1 MNLRNKLTL
10 ANANPNE
17 STPLSRAIF
26 FIIIGVA
33 FYLLDRFSLF
43 IIDDYMYA
51 FKYGTY
57 EPIRT
62 LKDIFESQCD
72 HYMQLNGRFLVHC
85 VVQLFCGML
94 GVEWFRIFNTIMFVL
109 FSAMT
114 TRLVCETYRA
124 SIMWYT
130 LTAFAIWLFI
140 PRIGFTLL
148 GNIACGVNYL
158 WVGVASVAFI
168 LLLQKVAESK
178 FSVFANIGLGF
189 VGVLIG
195 SLQESFSI
203 PISGALFL
211 YYCFNF
217 KKFRGSIVWLVCGYW
232 LGAIAMIVAPGNF
245 IRLQKE
251 TSSENII
258 IVSIRRFFAVFGG
271 YWLLIL
277 AVVFHIILWCS
288 NRVKIKQF
296 ILQNIL
302 FYVMLL
308 IGLTFTIIIAYT
320 GEHQL
325 FFVGW
330 LVILLILR
338 IIYTNWNSV
347 NLKKQQVVIAIIFL
361 SMIPMYVYTYK
372 YRAQEYV
379 YRELINKEIKESNCG
394 NVLAGEWY
402 SNVVHNKS
410 GLKNRYTAPVM
421 FEPKK
426 PLTSMYYTGD
436 TEHLKNYIP
445 CPLDELELITNTKSP
460 ISPNVWYLE
469 EYYCYVV
476 KVSSTVPIDQV
487 KIEATYPIEGISKL
501 KRKLTKEPL
510 TISYIL
516 TEEQVR
522 DVVQYGDSQY
532 AIVWQPYNGKILS
545 LRIAD

>member
-85 VVQLFCGML
+85 VVQLFCGIL

-109 FSAMT
+109 FCAMT
-114 TRLVCETYRA
+114 TRLVCGTYRA

-232 LGAIAMIVAPGNF
+232 LGALALIIAPGNF

-296 ILQNIL
+296 ILQNVL

-308 IGLTFTIIIAYT
+308 IGLAFTIIIAYT

-330 LVILLILR
+330 LVILIMLR
-338 IIYTNWNSV
+338 FMYAYECSANFKS
-347 NLKKQQVVIAIIFL
+347 QQIVIAL
-361 SMIPMYVYTYK
+361 VLLCMVPMYGYIYK
-372 YRAQEYV
+372 YRVQDYNLREQLVAQ
-379 YRELINKEIKESNCG
+379 IKESKNG
-394 NVLAGEWY
+394 EVIAGEY
-402 SNVVHNKS
+402 IVAELNKS
-410 GLKNRYTAPVM
+410 RLAKRYTIKIGY
-421 FEPKK
+421 EPK
-426 PLTSMYYTGD
+426 MYYTSLYHTKD
-436 TEHLKNYIP
+436 TKHLSDFIP
-445 CPLDELELITNTKSP
+445 CSYSEMLNKMRMDNLVSDNI
-460 ISPNVWYLE
+460 WYLP
-469 EYYCYVV
+469 EYQCYII
-476 KVSSTVPIDQV
+476 KWKDGI
-487 KIEATYPIEGISKL
+487 KGIEAVYAITGISAL
-501 KRKLTKEPL
+501 KRKLLGEPL
-510 TISYIL
+510 TIPYVIEKDQIDDIIEYNK
-516 TEEQVR
+516 EEYLFYYVALNGP
-522 DVVQYGDSQY
+522 VVS
-532 AIVWQPYNGKILS
+532 IRLI
-545 LRIAD
+545 